1 MSSGLKVTNINV
13 ELIERKVKPIPVQD
27 KRGALGGKITQGI
40 LRVQTDGDLEGNA
53 FIGNLG
59 ESSPQ
64 RINTII
70 EVLRPIIV
78 GMNINEREW
87 LWNQI
92 TNMPKNFQEPIEAA
106 WAPLDVALW
115 DLQGQITGQPIHEL
129 LGTAR
134 SVVPAYATYP
144 PRHSEPEGYV
154 NEALEIQSQGFK
166 AYKIHP
172 GNLSPVTT
180 CEMVEK
186 VRAAV
191 GDDMALMFDPNNG
204 YELKDALYIGN
215 ALDANGFFWYE
226 DPVPS
231 HDLDA
236 VIKLSQSL
244 KTPINMSDSLEFLL
258 HEATHLLGLETIQFV
273 RGTAR
278 KLGITG
284 LKKQMSI
291 AEGFRKHVE
300 IGLGGNT
307 PMNLANLHVMMS
319 SQNCNYYE
327 HWLPQELHTWGAKN
341 QILVDENGNINAP
354 ELPGLGLELDEE
366 WVKFHKIATL

>member
-1 MSSGLKVTNINV
+1 MQISEINIDI
-13 ELIERKVKPIPVQD
+13 IERTVKPIPVQD
-27 KRGALGGKITQGI
+27 KRGALGGKITQGV
-40 LRVQTDGDLEGNA
+40 LRVKTDGGIEGNA

-59 ESSPQ
+59 ESSPK
-64 RINTII
+64 RIDTII
-70 EVLRPIIV
+70 TVLRPLLI
-78 GMNINEREW
+78 GKGINEREW
-87 LWNQI
+87 LWNQLKKI
-92 TNMPKNFQEPIEAA
+92 PTNLHEPIEAG

-115 DLQGQITGQPIHEL
+115 DIQGKITGQPIHKL

-134 SVVPAYATYP
+134 STIPAYATYP
-144 PRHSEPEGYV
+144 PRHSEAEGYV

-172 GNLSPVTT
+172 GNLSPIAT
-180 CEMVEK
+180 CEMVQK
-186 VRAAV
+186 VRTAV

-204 YELKDALYIGN
+204 YALEDALYIGN

-231 HDLDA
+231 QDLDA
-236 VIKLSQSL
+236 VIELSQSL
-244 KTPINMSDSLEFLL
+244 KTPINMSDSVEFLL

-284 LKKQMSI
+284 LKKQMSV

-327 HWLPQELHTWGAKN
+327 HWLPQELHTWGAKT
-341 QILVDENGNINAP
+341 QILVDENGSIQAP
-354 ELPGLGLELDEE
+354 QLPGLGLEIDEE
-366 WVKFHKIATL
+366 WVEFHKIASL